1 MAAYRSHII
10 SRRSALTA
18 AVSML
23 ALGACHNVKLSPD
36 AEAVRVL
43 RDPSLA
49 SGCRFINDVD
59 SSDRIT
65 GGLIFKEKSEENA
78 YKILKRKTAELH
90 ANTVVITAS
99 SSGIQGAVLKG
110 KAYSCNGK

>member
-1 MAAYRSHII
+1 MAADRSHII
-10 SRRSALTA
+10 SRRSALTV

-23 ALGACHNVKLSPD
+23 AVAACHNVKLSPD

-43 RDPSLA
+43 RDPSQV
-49 SGCRFINDVD
+49 SGCRFVNDVE
-59 SSDRIT
+59 SSDRLT
-65 GGLIFKEKSEENA
+65 GGLIFKEKSEENT

-99 SSGIQGAVLKG
+99 SSGIQGAALKG
-110 KAYSCNGK
+110 KAYFCSGK